1 MRHPQNQTKL
11 IGVINILYLSQN
23 QEKNLVS
30 HHFWGP
36 QSIKMK
42 IAPVKPVVLTNRRA
56 GFGRLDQ

>member
-42 IAPVKPVVLTNRRA
+42 IAPALWLKKTQ
-56 GFGRLDQ
+56 GGGITY